1 MRERMVDER
10 TDVRVENNEE
20 AQQFETTVD
29 GHRAVLTYSES
40 DGKLYLL
47 HTEVADELEGRG
59 VGSAL
64 VRAAAEY
71 ARERKIG
78 LVPFCSFARAW
89 LGRHHEYADLVSAT

>member
-1 MRERMVDER
+1 MADER
-10 TDVRVENNEE
+10 TDVRVVNDEA

-29 GHRAVLTYSES
+29 GHRGVLTYSES

-47 HTEVADELEGRG
+47 HTEVADELEGQG

-64 VRAAAEY
+64 VRAAAEW
-71 ARERKIG
+71 AREKKVV

-89 LGRHHEYADLVSAT
+89 LGRHPEFADLVAAT

>member
-1 MRERMVDER
+1 MADER
-10 TDVRVENNEE
+10 TDVRVENDEG

-29 GHRAVLTYSES
+29 GHRGVLTYSES

-47 HTEVADELEGRG
+47 HTEVADELEGKG

-64 VRAAAEY
+64 VRAAAEH
-71 ARERKIG
+71 ARERKLG

-89 LGRHHEYADLVSAT
+89 LERHQEFADLVTAS

>member
-1 MRERMVDER
+1 MAEEGTVK
-10 TDVRVENNEE
+10 VENNEG

-29 GHRAVLTYSES
+29 GHRGLLTYSES

-47 HTEVADELEGRG
+47 HTEVADELEGHG

-64 VRAAAEY
+64 VRAAADY
-71 ARERKIG
+71 ARERKLG

-89 LGRHHEYADLVSAT
+89 LDRHHEYADLVSAT